1 MFKKVEAQAKK
12 WFSYKKKYL
21 YKLKNLKNIY
31 RELLLLIKLQGLA
44 CNLTKR
50 NTLPRVFLAF
60 FKLYKMVPKRSM
72 HHIFFLSI
80 IPAYL

>member
-31 RELLLLIKLQGLA
+31 REVLLLIKL
-44 CNLTKR
+44 
-50 NTLPRVFLAF
+50 
-60 FKLYKMVPKRSM
+60 
-72 HHIFFLSI
+72 
-80 IPAYL
+80 